1 MIDFFCFIVFVM
13 FEDELIDIDI
23 PLLLLIAFLGRIAGD
38 FLPPILETAAEL
50 VLLNQDHSTQ
60 NY

>member
-23 PLLLLIAFLGRIAGD
+23 PLLLLIAFL
-38 FLPPILETAAEL
+38 
-50 VLLNQDHSTQ
+50 
-60 NY
+60 